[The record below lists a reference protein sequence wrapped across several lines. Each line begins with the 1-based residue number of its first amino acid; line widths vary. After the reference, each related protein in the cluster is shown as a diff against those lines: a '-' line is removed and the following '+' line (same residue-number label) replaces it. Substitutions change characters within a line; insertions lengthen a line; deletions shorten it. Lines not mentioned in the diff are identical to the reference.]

1 MFGRETQVIDCRE
14 GMGLGRGGGLA
25 QRGTLSE
32 TGRPDVIAIAMSPGR
47 RHITKP
53 VCEITHGLR
62 REGIQVSVLV
72 LDAGTGVPEDVPENV
87 MAKGYGPKFGLN
99 PKEIAQIAQHHA
111 VLIHLGNIN
120 SHVIYKTKDILR
132 HIDIPAIIVCQNPV
146 DFEDFARAGIKTR
159 LVMPK
164 TRDIET
170 EGTVMEI
177 VTGITRGVTCQ
188 RGSLNVT
195 CQRGSLNEIV
205 KAIMRTIPQYI

>member
-1 MFGRETQVIDCRE
+1 MFGRETQVIDCRQ
-14 GMGLGRGGGLA
+14 GMGPGRGGGLA

-32 TGRPDVIAIAMSPGR
+32 TGRPDVIAIAMTPGR

-72 LDAGTGVPEDVPENV
+72 LEAGAGVPEDAPGDI
-87 MAKGYGPKFGLN
+87 MAKGYGPKFGLTQ
-99 PKEIAQIAQHHA
+99 KEIEQIEKHHA
-111 VLIHLGNIN
+111 VLIHLGNIG
-120 SHVIYKTKDILR
+120 SHVIYKTKYILKYV
-132 HIDIPAIIVCQNPV
+132 DVPAIIVCQNPV

-164 TRDIET
+164 NRDIET
-170 EGTVMEI
+170 RGTVMEI

-188 RGSLNVT
+188 RN
-195 CQRGSLNEIV
+195 RLNEIV
-205 KAIMRTIPQYI
+205 KATIKTIPQYT